1 MDDKFEIDKN
11 SISDLRYNLNYY
23 GADYPVD
30 ALVKRM
36 DSEEFIFPNFQR
48 QYVWKIDEASK
59 FVESLLLGLPVP
71 SIFLAKDKFSNKL
84 IVIDGQQRLRTLQF
98 FYRGQFPDGKPFKL
112 KNVIPQINGYTYHDL
127 APEDRFTLDNTI
139 IHCLIIAENEKSDSI
154 FYLFERLNTTGTPL
168 TNQEIRNAIYHGS
181 FNDQLNEL
189 SQSEIWKKLYHK
201 EEIRLEDQELI
212 LRFIS
217 LTIELENY
225 SGSLNE
231 FLNAFML
238 QNRNFEL
245 VPKTEIDRIFY
256 GTLKVILE
264 VIGENAFYH
273 NKQFN
278 RSLFETICISIARKK
293 NLHPKTVKAFY
304 ERLIQSEE
312 FWQLSKSATTSKRSI
327 LSRIEFAQQ
336 IIDTVEYES

>member
-1 MDDKFEIDKN
+1 MEDKFEVDNNTIA
-11 SISDLRYNLNYY
+11 DLRYNLSYY

-36 DSEEFIFPNFQR
+36 ESEEFIFPNFQR
-48 QYVWKIDEASK
+48 QYVWKVGEASK
-59 FVESLLLGLPVP
+59 FIESLLLGLPVP

-98 FYRGQFPDGKPFKL
+98 FYKGQFPNGKAFKL
-112 KNVIPQINGYTYHDL
+112 KNVFPQMNGYSYEDL
-127 APEDRFTLDNTI
+127 SPQDKFNLDNTI
-139 IHCLIIAENEKSDSI
+139 IHCLIISENENSDSI

-181 FNDQLNEL
+181 FNDYLNEL
-189 SQSEIWKKLYHK
+189 SLSDIWKKLYHK

-217 LTIELENY
+217 LTVELESY
-225 SGSLNE
+225 SGNLNE

-238 QNRNFEL
+238 QNRNFEIL
-245 VPKTEIDRIFY
+245 SKDEIDKIFY
-256 GTLKVILE
+256 DTLEIILAA
-264 VIGENAFYH
+264 IGENAFYH

-293 NLHPKTVKAFY
+293 NVLPNGVKTFY
-304 ERLIQSEE
+304 KRLIQSDE
-312 FWQLSKSATTSKRSI
+312 FWELSKSATTSKRSI
-327 LSRIEFAQQ
+327 LTRIDFAQH
-336 IIDTVEYES
+336 IIDTIHDES